1 MKTKIKK
8 DWFGRLKSIEEIHN
22 DSKLWLSEIDFIKD
36 EIRFLNHLLSSNYI
50 DFLGAGMRKKIDSL
64 TIKIGDEKRI
74 GNSLYKQIKSH
85 KNILSNL
92 IKTKSVSSNTN
103 YLETHKNFEREIFIY
118 TKKLKKLKRTI
129 FKIVENIMRKKEQKI
144 LL

>member
-36 EIRFLNHLLSSNYI
+36 EVRFLNHLLSSNYI
-50 DFLGAGMRKKIDSL
+50 DFLEAGLRKEIDILVKKIE
-64 TIKIGDEKRI
+64 DEKAI
-74 GNSLYKQIKSH
+74 GISLYKQIKNH
-85 KNILSNL
+85 RKVLSNL
-92 IKTKSVSSNTN
+92 IEIKSVTSNTN
-103 YLETHKNFEREIFIY
+103 YLEKHKKIEREMSIFS
-118 TKKLKKLKRTI
+118 KKYKKLKRTI
-129 FKIVENIMRKKEQKI
+129 FKIIGTIMRKKEQKI